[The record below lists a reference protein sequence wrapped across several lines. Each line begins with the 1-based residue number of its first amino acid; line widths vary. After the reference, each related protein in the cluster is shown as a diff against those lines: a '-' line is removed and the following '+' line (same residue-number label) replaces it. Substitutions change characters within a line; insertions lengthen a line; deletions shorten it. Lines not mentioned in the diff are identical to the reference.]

1 MLEPTDEDYIDDL
14 LERLRQADE
23 RAQRHTINA
32 LARLGRRAAPA
43 LLEVLCGED
52 WTLRRHAA
60 SVFAEA
66 PDVRAIPL
74 LCEALGDWDWE
85 VRREAAR
92 ALKASAPPEAAEAL
106 LPLLADG
113 HPQVCLIAIET
124 LSAIQERDT
133 GGRVPPTTWEQ
144 AIPALC
150 AVLSGAEWRLHG
162 AAARLLGALQAE
174 VAIDALWAA
183 LCSSELEAAL
193 CITDAL
199 RQIGGPRV
207 VEPLRVALSHREAD
221 VRASAAQA
229 LGCIGGEEALMLLA
243 WALRSRDP
251 YLRRGAA
258 LGVKRLAKEAPTPAL
273 RAVLEP
279 LRRLAAPLAWPPPG
293 PDRALFLRV
302 LQHVELAT
310 TQVRDLPL
318 PSVSGG
324 QTAHLPLPAD
334 HRAKAPPAMASAT
347 TGQNSRSHGL
357 WAKIIGWAARCRKRL
372 ERYWAPAPS
381 D

>member
-1 MLEPTDEDYIDDL
+1 MLESTEDDYIDDL

-23 RAQRHTINA
+23 RVQRHAITA

-43 LLEVLCGED
+43 LLEVLRGED

-113 HPQVCLIAIET
+113 HPQVCLIAIEA
-124 LSAIQERDT
+124 LIAIRGRDLD
-133 GGRVPPTTWEQ
+133 GRVPSTMWVQ
-144 AIPALC
+144 GIPALC
-150 AVLSGAEWRLHG
+150 AVMAGSEWRLHG

-174 VAIDALWAA
+174 AGIDALWAA
-183 LCSSELEAAL
+183 LGTSELETAL
-193 CITDAL
+193 CITAAL
-199 RQIGGPRV
+199 GQIGGSRA
-207 VEPLRVALSHREAD
+207 VEPLRVALNHREAD

-279 LRRLAAPLAWPPPG
+279 LRWLAAPIAWPPPG

-302 LQHVELAT
+302 LEQVELAT

-318 PSVSGG
+318 PSLSGG
-324 QTAHLPLPAD
+324 QTGQLPLPAD
-334 HRAKAPPAMASAT
+334 RRPNAPPEFAT
-347 TGQNSRSHGL
+347 TANGQRFQIRGL
-357 WAKIIGWAARCRKRL
+357 WAKITGWAVRCRKRL
-372 ERYWAPAPS
+372 KRYWAPAPS

>member
-1 MLEPTDEDYIDDL
+1 MLEPTDEDYIEDL

-23 RAQRHTINA
+23 REQWHAINA

-43 LLEVLCGED
+43 LLEVLRGED

-113 HPQVCLIAIET
+113 HPRVCQIAIET

-133 GGRVPPTTWEQ
+133 EGRVPPTVWEQ
-144 AIPALC
+144 VIPALC
-150 AVLSGAEWRLHG
+150 VVISGAEWRLHV
-162 AAARLLGALQAE
+162 AAARLLGTLQASA
-174 VAIDALWAA
+174 AIDALWAA
-183 LCSSELEAAL
+183 LGTSELEAAL
-193 CITDAL
+193 CITAAL
-199 RQIGGPRV
+199 GQIGDSRA
-207 VEPLRVALSHREAD
+207 VEPLRVALTHREAD
-221 VRASAAQA
+221 VRASAARA

-251 YLRRGAA
+251 YLRRGATQ
-258 LGVKRLAKEAPTPAL
+258 GVKRLAREGPTPAL
-273 RAVLEP
+273 RAVLGP
-279 LRRLAAPLAWPPPG
+279 LRRLASPLAWPPPG
-293 PDRALFLRV
+293 PDRALFLQV
-302 LQHVELAT
+302 LQQVELVT

-318 PSVSGG
+318 PSLSGG
-324 QTAHLPLPAD
+324 QTAQLPLPAD
-334 HRAKAPPAMASAT
+334 RRANTSPEIVAGANGRCLQK
-347 TGQNSRSHGL
+347 RGL
-357 WAKIIGWAARCRKRL
+357 WTKITGWAARCRKRL
-372 ERYWAPAPS
+372 QRYWVPAPS